1 LAVILQHFA
10 LSNPRGY
17 TLKIQETLTIK
28 PGGFTLRARARRPHE
43 RLASARPPAVARAAP
58 ALRLAGGG
66 RAFTVLY
73 GTRLGTCR
81 DIAAQIAGLAEA
93 QGFAVSLATLDER
106 LDSLPTAGLL
116 AVVTATYNGQPPDS
130 AARTGDA
137 IADGGLSGVGPGVE
151 YALLGCGNT
160 LWATYQAFPKR
171 LDAALA
177 ATGARRLLP
186 RAEADANGDFDG
198 DVERWLG
205 ALWRAMANAL
215 QPA

>member
-1 LAVILQHFA
+1 
-10 LSNPRGY
+10 
-17 TLKIQETLTIK
+17 
-28 PGGFTLRARARRPHE
+28 
-43 RLASARPPAVARAAP
+43 VARAAP

-106 LDSLPTAGLL
+106 LDCLPTAGLL

-137 IADGGLSGVGPGVE
+137 IADGGLSGVGPGVD

-160 LWATYQAFPKR
+160 LWATYQAFPKQ

-205 ALWRAMANAL
+205 ALWRAMANVL